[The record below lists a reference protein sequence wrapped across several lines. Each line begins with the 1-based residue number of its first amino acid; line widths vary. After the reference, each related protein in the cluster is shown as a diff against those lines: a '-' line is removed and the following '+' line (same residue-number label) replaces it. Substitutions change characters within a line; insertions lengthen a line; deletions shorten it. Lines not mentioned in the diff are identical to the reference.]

1 MPDFTE
7 VYRESFAGVYRYAL
21 RLCGDPTL
29 AEEITQET
37 FFRSLAAID
46 GFRGD
51 CPLFA
56 WLCRIARNCWLDH
69 CREYRRRGEEP
80 PEDPAVRMAF
90 RFIRTALDENRVKYE
105 ARARKNRE
113 NGLLG
118 GRPRNPVGS
127 WESGKSGY

>member
-1 MPDFTE
+1 MKLLTDAQAGALFKAI
-7 VYRESFAGVYRYAL
+7 FAY
-21 RLCGDPTL
+21 
-29 AEEITQET
+29 EK
-37 FFRSLAAID
+37 
-46 GFRGD
+46 RGG
-51 CPLFA
+51 A
-56 WLCRIARNCWLDH
+56 
-69 CREYRRRGEEP
+69 

>member
-1 MPDFTE
+1 MPAGE
-7 VYRESFAGVYRYAL
+7 AGQRRVKNSFVLYH
-21 RLCGDPTL
+21 D
-29 AEEITQET
+29 
-37 FFRSLAAID
+37 
-46 GFRGD
+46 
-51 CPLFA
+51 
-56 WLCRIARNCWLDH
+56 W
-69 CREYRRRGEEP
+69 EEP

>member
-1 MPDFTE
+1 MKN
-7 VYRESFAGVYRYAL
+7 SFVLYH
-21 RLCGDPTL
+21 D
-29 AEEITQET
+29 
-37 FFRSLAAID
+37 
-46 GFRGD
+46 
-51 CPLFA
+51 
-56 WLCRIARNCWLDH
+56 W
-69 CREYRRRGEEP
+69 EEP

-127 WESGKSGY
+127 WESGKSGC

>member
-1 MPDFTE
+1 MQN
-7 VYRESFAGVYRYAL
+7 SFVLYHDWEEPVKLLTDAQAGAL
-21 RLCGDPTL
+21 
-29 AEEITQET
+29 
-37 FFRSLAAID
+37 FKAI
-46 GFRGD
+46 
-51 CPLFA
+51 FA
-56 WLCRIARNCWLDH
+56 Y
-69 CREYRRRGEEP
+69 EKRGEEP

>member
-1 MPDFTE
+1 MTGKLKKVLLPNLPYLLFVWLFDK
-7 VYRESFAGVYRYAL
+7 
-21 RLCGDPTL
+21 LC
-29 AEEITQET
+29 Q
-37 FFRSLAAID
+37 
-46 GFRGD
+46 
-51 CPLFA
+51 
-56 WLCRIARNCWLDH
+56 
-69 CREYRRRGEEP
+69 
-80 PEDPAVRMAF
+80 AVRMAF

>member
-1 MPDFTE
+1 M
-7 VYRESFAGVYRYAL
+7 
-21 RLCGDPTL
+21 
-29 AEEITQET
+29 
-37 FFRSLAAID
+37 
-46 GFRGD
+46 
-51 CPLFA
+51 
-56 WLCRIARNCWLDH
+56 
-69 CREYRRRGEEP
+69 
-80 PEDPAVRMAF
+80 RMAF